1 MLGRAQ
7 FRLQAIE
14 GLIRDEVNDEN
25 SAENIAEEYLVG
37 LNQKILR
44 VVFLMIRY
52 NSENWNVITRYDQLV
67 YKIKETFETEE
78 YQLKYC

>member
-25 SAENIAEEYLVG
+25 SAENIAEEYLVD

-52 NSENWNVITRYDQLV
+52 NSENCNVITRYDQLV